1 MAVTVRYPDG
11 RTDAARQDVELLTAI
26 ELDPALGLSFLTEAP
41 ARIVVEL
48 DEVDERAG
56 DDSVPARTGRRSP
69 TLAVGSVVPFE
80 PADCS
85 EREAETRLEGVTGA
99 SDLRG
104 LVVAERRGND
114 RDAVTTGEPLMPTA
128 AVLTRM
134 DCRVVV
140 EAAIPVYDVTS
151 PEEAIRIA
159 ISKTGGMLN
168 PDLSYVEISMGS
180 RTSPDGEEL
189 PPAFVAADE
198 ALVALELE
206 MTVFNVE
213 REEHASRIA
222 RKEIGQRLENVPLKV
237 LSVERIADDAVESES
252 EPESKSESESDADA
266 PAEGSDGGDED
277 LIPEFDDL
285 VEDG

>member
-1 MAVTVRYPDG
+1 
-11 RTDAARQDVELLTAI
+11 
-26 ELDPALGLSFLTEAP
+26 
-41 ARIVVEL
+41 
-48 DEVDERAG
+48 
-56 DDSVPARTGRRSP
+56 
-69 TLAVGSVVPFE
+69 
-80 PADCS
+80 
-85 EREAETRLEGVTGA
+85 
-99 SDLRG
+99 
-104 LVVAERRGND
+104 
-114 RDAVTTGEPLMPTA
+114 MPTA
-128 AVLTRM
+128 AVLAGM

-140 EAAIPVYDVTS
+140 EAAIPVYDVTN

-189 PPAFVAADE
+189 QPAFIAADE

-213 REEHASRIA
+213 QEEHASRIA
-222 RKEIGQRLENVPLKV
+222 RKEIGQRLENVPLKI
-237 LSVERIADDAVESES
+237 LSVERVEGDDAGGSES
-252 EPESKSESESDADA
+252 EPESNSESDADA
-266 PAEGSDGGDED
+266 PAEGSDGGGED